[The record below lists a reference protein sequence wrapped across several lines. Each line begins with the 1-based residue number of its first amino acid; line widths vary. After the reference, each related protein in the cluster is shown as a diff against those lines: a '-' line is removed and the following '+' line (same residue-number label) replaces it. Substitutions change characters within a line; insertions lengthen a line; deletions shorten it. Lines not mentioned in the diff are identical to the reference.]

1 MIHKEQSKAA
11 LAKLRGLAELHGIT
25 NVAIA
30 EKIGITKQGVGQA
43 LAGKYHPTLDN
54 VYRFLNAINKLS
66 GMVYGLTDLEQ

>member
-1 MIHKEQSKAA
+1 MRHKEQSKAA

-30 EKIGITKQGVGQA
+30 EKIRITKQGVGQA

-54 VYRFLNAINKLS
+54 VYRFLNAVNELA
-66 GMVYGLTDLEQ
+66 GADYGLKDLEQ

>member
-54 VYRFLNAINKLS
+54 VYRFLNAVNGLA
-66 GMVYGLTDLEQ
+66 GTNYGLTDLE